1 LRHVLAVISGATPES
16 GEAEYWDGEIP
27 WVTPEDVSGVK
38 PGYRLRETRRSISR
52 GGYESCGTTLAPKD
66 SIVLTKRAPI
76 GQLAVL
82 DIDACSNQGCLLLT
96 PKRAT
101 DSRFFYYLLLTQSPW
116 LQILGRG
123 STFMELSVDDLKSF
137 PLPVPDL
144 AEQRAIADYLDRE
157 TARLDALVAA
167 KQRLLELL
175 AEKHRA
181 LITRAVTRGLN
192 PDAPLRES
200 GFSWLG
206 PIPSHWGIIKLK
218 HIAAISYGVGDE
230 LDKSLTSGV
239 PLISLP
245 NVSLD
250 GTLDLTGLGWAA
262 LNESEKMQL
271 LLNKGDL
278 LFNWRNGS
286 SEHLAKTAYF
296 EADGEFTHVGFL
308 LRIRF
313 DLSRF
318 ESRFY
323 QAFLNALRVRGFFLY
338 SRAMVNNTFNQTEL
352 ANLPVVVPP
361 LLEQRAIVAHISAET
376 AKLDALREAAERTTG
391 LLKERRAA
399 LIAAAVT
406 GKIKSIS

>member
-1 LRHVLAVISGATPES
+1 MQWPTAKLKYVVRFAYGDPLPADREVSEGVPVYGSNGVYAFHVLENTQGPAIIVGRKGSYGKVNWSDVPCFASDTTFFIDETTTQNNLRWVYWLLQTLRLDEGSNEAAV
-16 GEAEYWDGEIP
+16 
-27 WVTPEDVSGVK
+27 
-38 PGYRLRETRRSISR
+38 PGLNRETAYENTVAIPSIF
-52 GGYESCGTTLAPKD
+52 
-66 SIVLTKRAPI
+66 
-76 GQLAVL
+76 Q
-82 DIDACSNQGCLLLT
+82 
-96 PKRAT
+96 
-101 DSRFFYYLLLTQSPW
+101 
-116 LQILGRG
+116 
-123 STFMELSVDDLKSF
+123 
-137 PLPVPDL
+137 
-144 AEQRAIADYLDRE
+144 QRAIADYLDRE
-157 TARLDALVAA
+157 TTKLDSLVAA
-167 KQRLLELL
+167 KERLLGLL
-175 AEKHRA
+175 GDKRRA
-181 LITRAVTRGLN
+181 LITRAVIRGLN

-206 PIPSHWGIIKLK
+206 PIPSHWEIIKLK
-218 HIAAISYGVGDE
+218 YIAAISYGVGDE

-262 LNESEKMQL
+262 LNESGKMQL

-318 ESRFY
+318 ASRFY

-361 LLEQRAIVAHISAET
+361 LHEQRSIVAHIEAET
-376 AKLDALREAAERTTG
+376 AKLDSLREAARRTIR

-406 GKIKSIS
+406 GKIRSFSSFAEGTENWV